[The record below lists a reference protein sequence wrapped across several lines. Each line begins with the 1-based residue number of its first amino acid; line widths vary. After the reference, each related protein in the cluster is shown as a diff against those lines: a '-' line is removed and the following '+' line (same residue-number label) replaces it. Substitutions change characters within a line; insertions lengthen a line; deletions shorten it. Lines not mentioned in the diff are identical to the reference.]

1 MVQPLRDGP
10 VSPSCR
16 RPSVRDAMGER
27 LGGFSLTFTL
37 PQRGVPASLH
47 VGLDVTFEG
56 TIMKPFSILTVC
68 SANRCRSPM
77 AEALLAKAILEV
89 QPHDFTVTSAGFG
102 PPGAPAEPEVVE
114 VMADI
119 GFDVT
124 RHRSTTV
131 NTSLLAEA
139 DLVLAMTRQHVMEL
153 ALLDEAAWPK
163 TFLIGEFASL
173 ATASD
178 GPGRSAS
185 NELTDPASDPGDELR
200 QRVAR
205 LHLGRRRADLLS
217 LPSALEV
224 SDPIGGPLR
233 GYRATRDRIAGL
245 SEVIARYL
253 AP

>member
-1 MVQPLRDGP
+1 M
-10 VSPSCR
+10 
-16 RPSVRDAMGER
+16 RP
-27 LGGFSLTFTL
+27 FT
-37 PQRGVPASLH
+37 
-47 VGLDVTFEG
+47 
-56 TIMKPFSILTVC
+56 ILTVC

-77 AEALLAKAILEV
+77 AEALLSKALHDLE
-89 QPHDFTVTSAGFG
+89 PHDFTVTSAGFG

-119 GFDVT
+119 GLDVT

-153 ALLDEAAWPK
+153 ALLDEASWP
-163 TFLIGEFASL
+163 TAFLIGEFASR
-173 ATASD
+173 AAESY
-178 GPGRSAS
+178 GPGRSAG
-185 NELTDPASDPGDELR
+185 NDLTDPASDPGDELR

-205 LHLGRRRADLLS
+205 LHLGRLRADLLS

-253 AP
+253 AA